1 MKITAIQTSNFL
13 GARAVDVKLTKPV
26 ALFAGKNGAGKSSLQ
41 LAITFR

>member
-26 ALFAGKNGAGKSSLQ
+26 ALFAEGEIHVGH
-41 LAITFR
+41 T